1 MITISDMMNYVK
13 LNNNDN
19 HLSLGNLFNAIK
31 KIAINKTGAIQ
42 TEIFCIIFSV
52 DNITDT
58 TVGNYCT
65 GYRAIGSNYK
75 QIYLNY
81 KKHYDKDKTVLIP
94 TINNLIS
101 IMDGYI
107 YNLDDIKDINANLSL
122 KKLCIALNTFAK
134 NDLYVPTKLKKD
146 LLDYLKKEDYY
157 TYICKIL
164 FFVILEKEQPL
175 YKKDLVNETIEEIL
189 SNTNISIN
197 DLKDYLTIQFK
208 EGISLIPSLKKLA
221 KNNNPYALYEL
232 GNLEYTGRIVGY
244 PRYEEAFNY
253 HRLAANYNHPTSYW
267 MLSHMILNKKI
278 GSLSEDDIKL
288 MNEYLDKAITLNS
301 ISALNT
307 KGLCY
312 LNGYTLDRKKDIDKA
327 ITFFE
332 KAANKDYVYA
342 YNNLGK
348 IYEDKKDYKKAFECY
363 EKSATE
369 EESWAC
375 NKLGL
380 FYYFG
385 IYVNKDISKAFEYF
399 NIGANSSI
407 DTLCEWNIYNLVK
420 YFYLPGSS
428 ILGIEKDINKSLT
441 LLNIIKDFKPAYEL
455 FLYCHYEMYLNNKT
469 KDNLDK
475 VNYYLD
481 LLENNLDEEKKKE
494 IDSSLKNI
502 HNLKIKI
509 DL

>member
-1 MITISDMMNYVK
+1 MGDTMNYVK

-42 TEIFCIIFSV
+42 TEIFCTLFSV
-52 DNITDT
+52 DNIADT

-65 GYRAIGSNYK
+65 GYRAIGNTYK

-81 KKHYDKDKTVLIP
+81 KKHYGKDKTILIP
-94 TINNLIS
+94 TISNLIS

-107 YNLDDIKDINANLSL
+107 YSLDNIKAINENISL
-122 KKLCIALNTFAK
+122 KKLCLALNTYAK

-146 LLDYLKKEDYY
+146 LLSYLKKADYY
-157 TYICKIL
+157 TYISEVL

-175 YKKDLVNETIEEIL
+175 YTKDLVNETIEEIL

-232 GNLEYTGRIVGY
+232 GNLEYTGRIAGY

-253 HRLAANYNHPTSYW
+253 HKLAASYNHPTSYW
-267 MLSHMILNKKI
+267 MLSHMILKKKI
-278 GSLSEDDIKL
+278 GSLSNDDINL
-288 MNEYLDKAITLNS
+288 ANNYLDKAINLNS

-312 LNGYTLDRKKDIDKA
+312 LNGYTIDREKNIDKA
-327 ITFFE
+327 IAYFE
-332 KAANKDYVYA
+332 KAASKGYVYA

-348 IYEDKKDYKKAFECY
+348 IYEEQKNFEKAFEY
-363 EKSATE
+363 YLKSADE

-380 FYYFG
+380 FYYNG
-385 IYVNKDISKAFEYF
+385 IYVEKNIEKAFEYF
-399 NIGANSSI
+399 SIGANSSI

-420 YFYLPGSS
+420 YFYLPGNS

-455 FLYCHYEMYLNNKT
+455 FLYCHYEMYLNNKK
-469 KDNLDK
+469 KDSLDK
-475 VNYYLD
+475 VNYYLN
-481 LLENNLDEEKKKE
+481 LLENNLDNEKKKE
-494 IDSSLKNI
+494 ISSSLKNI
-502 HNLKIKI
+502 YDSKIKI
-509 DL
+509 NL

>member
-1 MITISDMMNYVK
+1 MITTGDTMNYVK

-42 TEIFCIIFSV
+42 TEIFCTLFSV

-65 GYRAIGSNYK
+65 GYRTIGSTYK

-81 KKHYDKDKTVLIP
+81 KKHYEKDKNILIP

-107 YNLDDIKDINANLSL
+107 YTLNSIKDINDNLSL
-122 KKLCIALNTFAK
+122 KKLCLVLNTYAK
-134 NDLYVPTKLKKD
+134 NDLYVPTKLKKE
-146 LLDYLKKEDYY
+146 LLNYLKKNDYY
-157 TYICKIL
+157 AYLCEAL
-164 FFVILEKEQPL
+164 FFIILEKEQPL
-175 YKKDLVNETIEEIL
+175 YTKDLVNETIEEIL
-189 SNTNISIN
+189 ANTNISIN
-197 DLKDYLTIQFK
+197 DLKDYLAIQFK
-208 EGISLIPSLKKLA
+208 EGISLIPSLKKLT
-221 KNNNPYALYEL
+221 KRNNPYALYEL
-232 GNLEYTGRIVGY
+232 GNLEYTGRIAGY

-253 HRLAANYNHPTSYW
+253 HKLAAFYNHPTSYW
-267 MLSHMILNKKI
+267 MLAHMILKKKI
-278 GSLSEDDIKL
+278 GSLSDDDINL
-288 MNEYLDKAITLNS
+288 ANSYLDKAISLNS

-312 LNGYTLDRKKDIDKA
+312 LNGYTQDKKQDVGKA
-327 ITFFE
+327 ISYFE
-332 KAANKDYVYA
+332 NAASKDYVYA

-348 IYEDKKDYKKAFECY
+348 IYENKKDFKKAFECY
-363 EKSATE
+363 EKSANE

-380 FYYFG
+380 FHYNG
-385 IYVNKDISKAFEYF
+385 IYVKKNIDIAFKYF
-399 NIGANSSI
+399 NIGASSSI

-420 YFYLPGSS
+420 YFYLPGNSY
-428 ILGIEKDINKSLT
+428 LGIEKDLNKALS
-441 LLNIIKDFKPAYEL
+441 LLNVIKDFKPAYEL
-455 FLYCHYEMYLNNKT
+455 FLYCYYEMYLNNKT

-475 VNYYLD
+475 VNYYLN
-481 LLENNLDEEKKKE
+481 LLENNLDSKKKKE
-494 IDSSLKNI
+494 ISSSLKSI
-502 HNLKIKI
+502 YDTKIKI
-509 DL
+509 NL